1 MNNFH
6 LKDQAFEQVVKSKF
20 KTFEN
25 EFQATCEM
33 QYNDAGSIIVMP
45 VCKSEDGIGILMTVQ
60 KEAIEVDE
68 DQQFRFK
75 ITNEQVEEEL
85 NDKYDHFY
93 DLLQASCMQQ
103 YNNASDCVFT
113 NVDTL
118 RADGLQSLVSI
129 PKTMI
134 EKVPLLYDVNDE
146 GWHKLDDQYCYNE
159 LESTIVNR
167 GQIFVKLLDFFNY
180 QPAQTFD
187 DFDRNNFER
196 VCYDLNMHR
205 LYGFG
210 GCNIDPWL
218 QFYKDNMREV
228 CQYLLT
234 LPQDE
239 LDAFE
244 QMIDDAFE
252 DVGVS
257 ELLKVIVNEEETL
270 LVDFIELLTMF
281 TLDQIGDIFDQIVPE
296 V

>member
-103 YNNASDCVFT
+103 YNNASDCVFIR
-113 NVDTL
+113 N
-118 RADGLQSLVSI
+118 SL
-129 PKTMI
+129 
-134 EKVPLLYDVNDE
+134 
-146 GWHKLDDQYCYNE
+146 
-159 LESTIVNR
+159 
-167 GQIFVKLLDFFNY
+167 
-180 QPAQTFD
+180 
-187 DFDRNNFER
+187 
-196 VCYDLNMHR
+196 
-205 LYGFG
+205 
-210 GCNIDPWL
+210 
-218 QFYKDNMREV
+218 
-228 CQYLLT
+228 
-234 LPQDE
+234 
-239 LDAFE
+239 
-244 QMIDDAFE
+244 
-252 DVGVS
+252 
-257 ELLKVIVNEEETL
+257 
-270 LVDFIELLTMF
+270 
-281 TLDQIGDIFDQIVPE
+281 
-296 V
+296 